1 MKNSIA
7 AIILLSGLTT
17 TVFAAETVYHIFA
30 DGLVCRYCAFAADK
44 KLRQVEGVEH
54 VDIFLEK
61 GMINLLMSEG
71 SEITEQQLRE
81 LLNDV
86 GITFRRMESHSLK

>member
-7 AIILLSGLTT
+7 AIVLLSGLTT
-17 TVFAAETVYHIFA
+17 TAFAAETVYHIFA

-54 VDIFLEK
+54 VDITLED

-71 SEITEQQLRE
+71 FEITEQQLRE
-81 LLNDV
+81 LLDDV
-86 GITFRRMESHSLK
+86 GITFRRMESHPLK

>member
-7 AIILLSGLTT
+7 AIVLLSGLTT
-17 TVFAAETVYHIFA
+17 PAFAAETVYHIFA
-30 DGLVCRYCAFAADK
+30 DGLACRYCAFGADK

-54 VDIFLEK
+54 VDIFLEN
-61 GMINLLMSEG
+61 GVINLLMTEG
-71 SEITEQQLRE
+71 FEITEQQLRE

-86 GITFRRMESHSLK
+86 GVTFRRMESHSLK